1 MAKGRNISMDENIF
15 SIELLYQGKYE
26 SWDFKD
32 EAERDA
38 FYNKVKKEFSGH
50 EIREDE
56 DDVEDVRIVQ
66 LSATS
71 LKVQNGSVDQKV
83 PYKWYDQEAFEEM
96 LGFINK
102 NYEH

>member
-1 MAKGRNISMDENIF
+1 MAKDRDISMEEDIF
-15 SIELLYQGKYE
+15 SIELLHQGKYE

-38 FYNKVKKEFSGH
+38 FFSKVKDHFSGH
-50 EIREDE
+50 EIREKE
-56 DDVEDVRIVQ
+56 EDVDDLRIVQ

-71 LKVQNGSVDQKV
+71 LQIKSGIADQKV
-83 PYKWYDQEAFEEM
+83 PYEWYDQDSFEDM

-102 NYEH
+102 HYDH